1 MLRRPIG
8 SVDCIDG
15 GKQMRAALVFRNNS
29 KVQKF
34 LRYLMHFLCEGSI
47 KAIENVDVVCASME
61 VDRRG

>member
-1 MLRRPIG
+1 
-8 SVDCIDG
+8 
-15 GKQMRAALVFRNNS
+15 MRAALVFRNNS